1 MVLNLLAVLVPVNLH
16 DLDVLCRDVVPRQ
29 HLLGQHAVG
38 AAALG
43 DHEHRL
49 AGDLLING
57 LFHCHADVFFLLSEE
72 VNQNYTIVK
81 RHTHGTPPATK

>member
-1 MVLNLLAVLVPVNLH
+1 MDLNLLAVLVPVNLH

-29 HLLGQHAVG
+29 HLLGHHAVG

-57 LFHCHADVFFLLSEE
+57 PFHCNADVFRRSESKSCS
-72 VNQNYTIVK
+72 YLM
-81 RHTHGTPPATK
+81 